1 MRPGSRSSE
10 AFKNDVRTEAEF
22 VLTKS
27 SLICFTNFPSS
38 VYTETLLKIS
48 PCFEES
54 SVTTINSQPFEN
66 ATHLGFCFWLKFT
79 TVLRYLKPASDLGIQ
94 RASSRI
100 LRSRLAFWLCPRV
113 PVHKGTKH

>member
-22 VLTKS
+22 VAAYAGACCG
-27 SLICFTNFPSS
+27 I
-38 VYTETLLKIS
+38 
-48 PCFEES
+48 
-54 SVTTINSQPFEN
+54 
-66 ATHLGFCFWLKFT
+66 
-79 TVLRYLKPASDLGIQ
+79 GIQ

-100 LRSRLAFWLCPRV
+100 LSSRLAFWLCPRV

>member
-10 AFKNDVRTEAEF
+10 AFKNEVRTEAEF
-22 VLTKS
+22 VAAYAGACCG
-27 SLICFTNFPSS
+27 I
-38 VYTETLLKIS
+38 
-48 PCFEES
+48 
-54 SVTTINSQPFEN
+54 
-66 ATHLGFCFWLKFT
+66 
-79 TVLRYLKPASDLGIQ
+79 GIQ